1 MRHYRS
7 FITNNGRKKT
17 IGGIKMS
24 DNTVKNNL
32 VAEEQETGSFINKNN
47 KNFTMVTNKVITAN
61 LLSPGAIGLYLIIAQ
76 KIRIPGFMLYKT
88 NLRKHFNN
96 GNGKALGK
104 RAFQTLWDE
113 LKHVGYLKQYRIRT
127 SDGFKYQYELLD
139 EPNKE
144 RASLIMVKLCEE
156 LVEDENGNMVIRDK
170 SLAVEESLATE
181 QEIAEVDQ
189 KDLVGSIKN
198 IVVKELNLTDKDK
211 EYVQS
216 LYEKVEYES
225 SLNYKEDADLA
236 EMSANLAWEK
246 KKKAIEAQRN
256 DKLSRL
262 MPILYNQVE
271 LERIDDEADRKM
283 GEEIMDSVCD
293 LIAPLDDNLI
303 HICGNHLPQA
313 KVLSD
318 IMQKLNSA
326 TLDRTIYQVK
336 NYDKPVRNYKKFIQ
350 TTLYNNILTYNSW
363 FNRNFNATFHNQ
375 GIKDHDFLVVKRN

>member
-1 MRHYRS
+1 M
-7 FITNNGRKKT
+7 
-17 IGGIKMS
+17 MS
-24 DNTVKNNL
+24 DNTVKNNKL
-32 VAEEQETGSFINKNN
+32 VSEEQDTGAFINKR
-47 KNFTMVTNKVITAN
+47 KENFTMVTNKVITAN
-61 LLSPGAIGLYLIIAQ
+61 LLSPGAVGLYLIIAQ

-88 NLRKHFNN
+88 NLRNHFNN
-96 GNGKALGK
+96 GNGKSLGR

-181 QEIAEVDQ
+181 QEIAAVDQ
-189 KDLVGSIKN
+189 RDLVGTVKN
-198 IVVKELNLTDKDK
+198 IVVKELDLTDKDK

-216 LYEKVEYES
+216 LYNKVEYDS

-236 EMSANLAWEK
+236 EMSANLAWK
-246 KKKAIEAQRN
+246 KKKEAIEEQRK
-256 DKLSRL
+256 DKISRL
-262 MPILYNQVE
+262 MPILLEQVE
-271 LERIDDEADRKM
+271 LDHIVDEADRKI

-303 HICGNHLPQA
+303 HICGNHWPQA
-313 KVLSD
+313 KVLSN
-318 IMQKLNSA
+318 IMQKLNSD

-336 NYDKPVRNYKKFIQ
+336 NYDKPVRNYKKFMQ

-375 GIKDHDFLVVKRN
+375 GDKDVDFLEVKRN